1 MTHSAE
7 ATDVAASGSPPLPR
21 TSVTRGGGRSRWE
34 FWRSPEEQPRWAR
47 PVLLAIAAFATA
59 LYSWNITTAG
69 YALFYSNSVRSM
81 SVSWKAWLFG
91 AMDPGATITLD
102 KIPGSFAVQA
112 LFVRLFG
119 FHQWSVTLPQV
130 IEGVIAVLVLYR
142 VVRRWAGPAAGLI
155 ASAVFALTPVVASMF
170 GHSMEDGALTCCLV
184 LAVDRFQ
191 VAVAQGRLRSLVW
204 AGVWV
209 GVGFQMK
216 MMQAW
221 MVLPAFGLAYL
232 LVAPGPLRRR
242 VWHAVVAGAVCAAV
256 SVTWVAM
263 MELVPAKDRPYVDGS
278 TNNSAIAMVFGY
290 NGLDRFGIHIPGAV
304 ESGFTGGSPKGRAPG
319 GTGGAGDAG
328 GTGAGGVP
336 GGSAGAGASGF
347 GGGSGPGFGGGS
359 GMPGGA
365 QAGGTQANGSQAN
378 GSQAGGAQANGAQA
392 GGTQAN
398 GSQAGAAQ
406 PGSGSAPGFGGRGL
420 PGGGGT
426 GGGGM
431 PGGPGGGGSR
441 WLKLFEGR
449 FAPQI
454 GWLLP
459 FAALMI
465 ALGLL
470 QRRRAERT
478 DVLRG
483 GFVTWGAWLV
493 VVGLIFSDMNTIPH
507 TAYMA
512 TLAPPIAALCGAG
525 MVLLWRSYRE
535 GGRAAWLLPAT
546 VAAQA
551 AWTWHL
557 WSGFTSFAPWLRWL
571 GLLAAAAGVA
581 VLVLGRLGGRTR
593 ARVAAVGAVLGLA
606 TVGIGSAAWA
616 GSGFDATYDG
626 SAFDAGAGPQSS
638 GMGIGPGVA
647 SALAKEFKDVSGA
660 DGSTRAGARGGSGD
674 GGGFGGP
681 GGPGGMDPNGTLTGD
696 QLKLWNYVKAHQD
709 GAEYPLATTGW
720 SQAQPY
726 ILATGQK
733 VLPIGGFSGQIPQ
746 PTPGAFTA
754 LVQQGRLHFLLTGG
768 PGMGGMGGMGAMGG
782 GSAAES
788 SSARITTWAKAHCT
802 EVPAQDY
809 GGTTASGSAR
819 SGAAGGFGGLFGGDS
834 AGTLYRCDAGA

>member
-7 ATDVAASGSPPLPR
+7 ATQVAASGSRSQPLA
-21 TSVTRGGGRSRWE
+21 SVTRGGGRARWE
-34 FWRSPEEQPRWAR
+34 FWRSPAEQPRWAR
-47 PVLLAIAAFATA
+47 PILLAIAAFATA

-112 LFVRLFG
+112 LFARVFG

-155 ASAVFALTPVVASMF
+155 ASALFALTPVVASMF

-184 LAVDRFQ
+184 LAADRFQ
-191 VAVAQGRLRSLVW
+191 VAVTRGRLRSLVW

-232 LVAPGPLRRR
+232 VLAPGRARRR
-242 VWHAVVAGAVCAAV
+242 LWHTVVAGAACLAV

-290 NGLDRFGIHIPGAV
+290 NGLDRFGIHLPGAV
-304 ESGFTGGSPKGRAPG
+304 ESMFTGNSPRGRVPG
-319 GTGGAGDAG
+319 GGGGQGSGSGGQGGAGEQGGSGQGDGGQGSGPSAPFAGGSSTGGAGA
-328 GTGAGGVP
+328 P
-336 GGSAGAGASGF
+336 GF
-347 GGGSGPGFGGGS
+347 GGGSAPALGDGS

-365 QAGGTQANGSQAN
+365 PG
-378 GSQAGGAQANGAQA
+378 
-392 GGTQAN
+392 
-398 GSQAGAAQ
+398 
-406 PGSGSAPGFGGRGL
+406 GSGSTQEAGGRGL
-420 PGGGGT
+420 PGGS
-426 GGGGM
+426 GGGM
-431 PGGPGGGGSR
+431 PGGPGGSGSH

-465 ALGLL
+465 ALGLS

-483 GFVTWGAWLV
+483 GFVTWGAWLL
-493 VVGLIFSDMNTIPH
+493 VVGLIFSDMSTIPH

-525 MVLLWRSYRE
+525 TVLLWRTYRE
-535 GGRAAWLLPAT
+535 GGRAAWLLPAV
-546 VAAQA
+546 VAGQA

-557 WSGFTSFAPWLRWL
+557 WSGFADFAPWLRWL
-571 GLLAAAAGVA
+571 GPVGAAAGVLL
-581 VLVLGRLGGRTR
+581 LVLGRISGRTR
-593 ARVAAVGAVLGLA
+593 TRVATVGAVVGLA
-606 TVGIGSAAWA
+606 TVAVGSAAWA
-616 GSGFDATYDG
+616 GSAFDATYDG
-626 SAFDAGAGPQSS
+626 SAFDAGAGPQST
-638 GMGIGPGVA
+638 GMGMGMGTGPGTGPGQG
-647 SALAKEFKDVSGA
+647 STIAKEFKDAYGSGR
-660 DGSTRAGARGGSGD
+660 GGAGATRTSGDSAGGGAGGGGGGGGGS
-674 GGGFGGP
+674 FGGP
-681 GGPGGMDPNGTLTGD
+681 GGPGGMDPSDKLTGD

-709 GAEYPLATTGW
+709 GAEYPLATIGW
-720 SQAQPY
+720 SAAQPY
-726 ILATGQK
+726 ILATGEK
-733 VLPIGGFSGQIPQ
+733 VLPMGGFSGQIPQ
-746 PTPGAFTA
+746 PTLSAFTA
-754 LVQQGRLHFLLTGG
+754 LVRQGKLHFVLSGG
-768 PGMGGMGGMGAMGG
+768 GGMGAMGALG
-782 GSAAES
+782 GTGDGSAADS
-788 SSARITTWAKAHCT
+788 SSTRISAWATANCT

-809 GGTTASGSAR
+809 GATATDG
-819 SGAAGGFGGLFGGDS
+819 
-834 AGTLYRCDAGA
+834 GTLYRCDTGA